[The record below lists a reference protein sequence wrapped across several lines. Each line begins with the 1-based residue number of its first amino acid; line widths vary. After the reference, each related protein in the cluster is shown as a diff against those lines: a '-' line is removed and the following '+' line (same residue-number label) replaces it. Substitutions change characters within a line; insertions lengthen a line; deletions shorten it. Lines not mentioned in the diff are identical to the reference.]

1 MERFACKKWDRDNY
15 ICPKV
20 TKMGSII
27 GLRIDY
33 DGVAAAHTQKKK
45 LTQVPPPPATSAG
58 QTTRLNNNIG
68 LPL

>member
-27 GLRIDY
+27 GRRIDY
-33 DGVAAAHTQKKK
+33 DGVAEAHTQKKNCPIY
-45 LTQVPPPPATSAG
+45 PPPPATSAG

-68 LPL
+68 PPL

>member
-33 DGVAAAHTQKKK
+33 DGVAAAHTQKKIDPS
-45 LTQVPPPPATSAG
+45 TPPPSATSAG